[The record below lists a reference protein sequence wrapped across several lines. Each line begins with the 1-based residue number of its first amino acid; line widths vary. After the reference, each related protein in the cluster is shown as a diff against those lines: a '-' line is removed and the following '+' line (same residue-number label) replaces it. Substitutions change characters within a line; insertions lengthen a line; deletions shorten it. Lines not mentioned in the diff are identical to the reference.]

1 MERGSMNCHQCGEPI
16 GVDGRFCKMCGAKVK
31 PTIESEK
38 LYERVEQINEQKEEV
53 NKQDQ
58 QEVVHEKAE
67 AWLKLNNNQENTEH
81 GEGGLVQ
88 PLASKQDEAER
99 RGISDDVQQGNTEAS
114 ADLKEDSARE
124 MEFSQDEIAAHEE
137 DTDLAEMVENRNSV
151 DQENET
157 KENDSTDQPH
167 NTPPDELQSQLDE
180 RVNSAQNT
188 AINDEVSNHQ
198 QVIATEQS
206 INEDTLTRAAV
217 KEDKKQKPKGRFL
230 AWFIPIF
237 VLLAVGVGV
246 TGFYFHE
253 VSKNDLVLALKTEAE
268 AKAFDRNYEEAI
280 TLIQEAI
287 ALRPQYSVLTEM
299 LNEVH
304 AVIDFSD
311 DLNQLNELLDTQQY
325 QAAQAEL
332 LALNG
337 TLAEQTGPLF
347 HSFAPELEA
356 IDMTITVGMI
366 KEELDDLHT
375 ITQLHDKLQ
384 MIESLPAAEGEE
396 VKKQILTKIVKLTM
410 DDAIIKLDDKQ
421 FYEALMIVEHGLE
434 YVPNDDKLLSLKE
447 RIEQEKFAF
456 EQAEQE
462 RIEQALEAAAREDL
476 KNRTE
481 AVEVTFFEYSIND
494 FGDLYIYGDVKNVAT
509 RPISSITIY
518 YSVYDVN
525 GFYIDS
531 GTAYVYPYL
540 LAPGG
545 EGMFDDVFYFVY
557 EDVTVEIDNITWYVE

>member
-481 AVEVTFFEYSIND
+481 AVEVTFFEYSIDD

-509 RPISSITIY
+509 RPIS
-518 YSVYDVN
+518 
-525 GFYIDS
+525 
-531 GTAYVYPYL
+531 
-540 LAPGG
+540 
-545 EGMFDDVFYFVY
+545 
-557 EDVTVEIDNITWYVE
+557 